1 MAKQANGQLET
12 TRQQLRRLRQKALQ
26 QVKGGSANGVSEDEI
41 FTQQKDVQD
50 LTDEFTK
57 RATENSEKTAS
68 DVLSP

>member
-41 FTQQKDVQD
+41 FTLQKDVQD